1 MFGIYLDNLRIAEEL
16 LEQGK
21 HNEAIQE
28 LNQIEKRVELTD
40 VEKLAAMLV
49 NCKIMIKVRDFEK
62 SVLLAKTAF
71 RKSMKLSNPLLVV
84 DSTIIFLEAING
96 LGLLYDSSQKEQ
108 NEFIKMISRSEE
120 ILKSVK
126 HLNKRDKDIRINN
139 LGKFRGIMEYSQLK
153 TVPASDKETKKKISN
168 IPIEKVKG
176 VGQKAAVLKAS
187 GYNTAVDLSIAKV
200 EDLVKIKGIG
210 STTAPK
216 LIQAAK
222 DLIRQS

>member
-1 MFGIYLDNLRIAEEL
+1 
-16 LEQGK
+16 
-21 HNEAIQE
+21 
-28 LNQIEKRVELTD
+28 
-40 VEKLAAMLV
+40 
-49 NCKIMIKVRDFEK
+49 
-62 SVLLAKTAF
+62 
-71 RKSMKLSNPLLVV
+71 
-84 DSTIIFLEAING
+84 
-96 LGLLYDSSQKEQ
+96 
-108 NEFIKMISRSEE
+108 MISRSEE

-187 GYNTAVDLSIAKV
+187 GYTTAVDLSIAKV

>member
-21 HNEAIQE
+21 HNEAIHE
-28 LNQIEKRVELTD
+28 LNQIEKGVELTD

-187 GYNTAVDLSIAKV
+187 GYTTAVDLSIAKV